1 MSGTCTQRRLG
12 RLARAGRRSADC
24 DGPSRGRRSAW
35 RLPGLLL
42 ALLGLCGSAC
52 TSKNLR
58 ADLDRSSIGDEDL
71 LALLPRGLDAVL
83 DVDMAGLRRLD
94 SAAEL
99 LSYLPAQS
107 LAHLEKVIDLPLRNL
122 DGLAVGF
129 RSAGTRERDVVVV
142 VRGHLERER
151 IARGLRALGE
161 TRAVEYHGVPLI
173 EMEGA
178 SAAGDAES
186 DGLAAALLTPRTA
199 VLANRLAVRQVIDI
213 YRGVDD
219 GARQQGDLMAALGRA
234 PRAKV
239 GRPAVLMAALVTPP
253 VRDRLR
259 ASDVSELGADAQYIT
274 AAIAVGDGVDLG
286 VVAAYRE
293 LSAAKDVATRLLDRA
308 QELRHRPAL
317 TFIGIERYI
326 QPFIAIAAA
335 PAPQKGRHSP
345 ELHIAYRLSSDDLN
359 ELLSRI
365 GKLQRLRDRLSGG

>member
-1 MSGTCTQRRLG
+1 MSGTCTQRRLD
-12 RLARAGRRSADC
+12 RLGRAGRRGAGC
-24 DGPSRGRRSAW
+24 DGPSRVRRVGW
-35 RLPGLLL
+35 QLPGLIL

-178 SAAGDAES
+178 SSAGDAES

-293 LSAAKDVATRLLDRA
+293 LSAAKDVAARLLDRA

>member
-12 RLARAGRRSADC
+12 RLGRAGSCGADRKGPRRPA
-24 DGPSRGRRSAW
+24 GR
-35 RLPGLLL
+35 L
-42 ALLGLCGSAC
+42 ASWVLVLLGLFGPAC

-107 LAHLEKVIDLPLRNL
+107 LSHLEKVIDLPLRNL

-178 SAAGDAES
+178 SSAGDAES

-259 ASDVSELGADAQYIT
+259 AADVSELGADAQYIA

-326 QPFIAIAAA
+326 QPLIAIAAA